1 VIEIYDRVTVTIV
14 FSLEM
19 VKINKVLL
27 CGAKHIGK
35 SAILEQLIYGHVTKE
50 TVFYPTIE
58 DTYEANVDTDRSI
71 KEMVRF
77 YDLGGITSK
86 TKEIPKHYFSVTD
99 AYILLYAINSQE
111 SFLIMDSLKKD
122 IDRNKEKKDSVII
135 VLGNKLD
142 LVEER
147 QVDYSQASAWAAKE
161 KVRLFEVSVFDH
173 QTLVEPFVYLSSR
186 LNPPAQKSSF
196 AQLSMGRK
204 IKE

>member
-1 VIEIYDRVTVTIV
+1 
-14 FSLEM
+14 
-19 VKINKVLL
+19 
-27 CGAKHIGK
+27 
-35 SAILEQLIYGHVTKE
+35 
-50 TVFYPTIE
+50 
-58 DTYEANVDTDRSI
+58 
-71 KEMVRF
+71 MVRF

>member
-1 VIEIYDRVTVTIV
+1 MWSQAHWEKCNFGTADLWARHQRNSKSC
-14 FSLEM
+14 FPQSKRHSLNS
-19 VKINKVLL
+19 INKSSTPF
-27 CGAKHIGK
+27 K
-35 SAILEQLIYGHVTKE
+35 
-50 TVFYPTIE
+50 VFYPTIE
-58 DTYEANVDTDRSI
+58 DTYEANVDTDRGL

-77 YDLGGITSK
+77 YDLGGINSK
-86 TKEIPKHYFSVTD
+86 VKEIPRHYFSITD
-99 AYILLYAINSQE
+99 AYILVYSINSQE

-122 IDRNKEKKDSVII
+122 IDKNKEKKDAVII

-147 QVDYSQASAWAAKE
+147 QVDYTQASAWAAKE

-173 QTLVEPFVYLSSR
+173 QTLIEPFVHLCSR
-186 LNPPAQKSSF
+186 LNPPPQKSSF

>member
-1 VIEIYDRVTVTIV
+1 
-14 FSLEM
+14 
-19 VKINKVLL
+19 
-27 CGAKHIGK
+27 
-35 SAILEQLIYGHVTKE
+35 
-50 TVFYPTIE
+50 
-58 DTYEANVDTDRSI
+58 
-71 KEMVRF
+71 MVRF

-204 IKE
+204 IKEWNWRNSNPPFQLKSSPSRTECNIFHLLSECSRSF